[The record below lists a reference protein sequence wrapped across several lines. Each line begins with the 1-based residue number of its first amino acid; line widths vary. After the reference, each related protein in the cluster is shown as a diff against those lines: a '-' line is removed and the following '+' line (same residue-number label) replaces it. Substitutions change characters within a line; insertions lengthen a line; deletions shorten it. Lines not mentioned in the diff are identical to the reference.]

1 MVIFYDFPT
10 VRPFVSSFLISLPT
24 IVKTVR
30 KAELKNA
37 PSPREP
43 QNNSS
48 KTKFGKFV
56 ILKMKFKIYKKNI
69 IELSNF

>member
-24 IVKTVR
+24 IVKTVP

-56 ILKMKFKIYKKNI
+56 ISDIK
-69 IELSNF
+69 S